1 MQRWMAA
8 GLGVLLMAPL
18 LVLAAPE
25 PGRLELVY
33 ADSARGYSENGRL
46 VRELIGRVE
55 FRQDSSQMFCDRA
68 IQYPEEELVLFT
80 GNVRILTPPRELMAD
95 EILHFE
101 VRREQIARGHARFR
115 DRRQRL
121 TADTLRYFEKEERAL
136 AQGRAT
142 ISDSLERARLSG
154 RQIEYLRLKGYA
166 RVEGE
171 PLFVRQDST
180 GRDSLVVRS
189 RLMELFDD
197 GQRVAAREEVTMQQG
212 LFSASCGEMVFMRQE
227 EKITLMLQPQARH
240 GDDRL
245 NGTEIDLFMQ
255 GRTLTGIGIR
265 GSAAVVSRVDTLA
278 SPAPQYDLIT
288 GEAVHVGV
296 KGKSVD
302 SVHVKGRATSYY
314 HLYDEKKYQ
323 GINKVLGD
331 ELIMRF
337 AEGRVQYV
345 SVLSKPAVSN
355 GIFFPPGGQ
364 ATLVQE
370 LELLL
375 QPFQL
380 RPERVE

>member
-1 MQRWMAA
+1 MRRGILTCMAA
-8 GLGVLLMAPL
+8 LLWAPQL
-18 LVLAAPE
+18 ALAAPP
-25 PGRLELVY
+25 PGQLELVY

-55 FRQDSSQMFCDRA
+55 FRQDSSRMFCDRA
-68 IQYPEEELVLFT
+68 IQYPEEELVLFI
-80 GNVRILTPPRELMAD
+80 GNVRILTPPRELAAD
-95 EILHFE
+95 EILHYE
-101 VRREQIARGHARFR
+101 VRREQIARGHARFY

-121 TADTLRYFEKEERAL
+121 TADTLRYFEKEDRAL
-136 AQGRAT
+136 AQGRAV

-154 RQIEYLRLKGYA
+154 RQIEYLRLSGYA

-180 GRDSLVVRS
+180 GSDTLVVRS

-212 LFSASCGEMVFMRQE
+212 LFSATCGEMLFRRQE
-227 EKITLMLQPQARH
+227 EKITLMTQPQARH
-240 GDDRL
+240 ADDRL
-245 NGTEIDLFMQ
+245 TGTEIDLFMQ

-265 GSAAVVSRVDTLA
+265 GSAAMVSRVDTLA
-278 SPAPQYDLIT
+278 SSRPQYDLIT
-288 GEAVHVGV
+288 GEAVYVGV
-296 KGKSVD
+296 RGRSVD

-331 ELIMRF
+331 ELVMRF
-337 AEGRVQYV
+337 AEGRVQHV
-345 SVLSKPAVSN
+345 SVLSNPAVSN

-364 ATLVQE
+364 AALVEE
-370 LELLL
+370 LGQLL